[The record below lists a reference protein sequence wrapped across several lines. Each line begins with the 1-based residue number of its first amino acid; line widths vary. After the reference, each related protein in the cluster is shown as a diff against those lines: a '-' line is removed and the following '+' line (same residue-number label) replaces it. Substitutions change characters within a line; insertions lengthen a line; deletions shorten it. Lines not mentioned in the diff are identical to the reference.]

1 MKTKKLII
9 TFCLSLSVI
18 ILILCSIFLNLKAA
32 LALSLFTLLISMAF
46 TLTLL
51 EKKVRQTRFE
61 INSGNKDREY
71 PLSYYENE
79 ISNFFT
85 LLRYTKLDDGYMP
98 IGLGKI
104 QSNKIT
110 ISKDSLSIVI
120 EGPESILKILSESL
134 KTPGSTFEIT

>member
-1 MKTKKLII
+1 
-9 TFCLSLSVI
+9 
-18 ILILCSIFLNLKAA
+18 
-32 LALSLFTLLISMAF
+32 
-46 TLTLL
+46 
-51 EKKVRQTRFE
+51 
-61 INSGNKDREY
+61 
-71 PLSYYENE
+71 
-79 ISNFFT
+79 
-85 LLRYTKLDDGYMP
+85 MP

>member
-1 MKTKKLII
+1 
-9 TFCLSLSVI
+9 
-18 ILILCSIFLNLKAA
+18 
-32 LALSLFTLLISMAF
+32 MAF

-110 ISKDSLSIVI
+110 ISKDFLSIVI
-120 EGPESILKILSESL
+120 EGPESILKILCESL